1 MTNIINAKGEKES
14 FSPRKVYQS
23 ARRAGASKPQADKIV
38 KEVEKK
44 LYPDKPT
51 SKIFSEVKSFL
62 NRENPKS
69 GIRFNLKKAMKDLGP
84 TGFPFEKY
92 IKGVFSERGYKT
104 KVNQNIKGKCLV
116 HEIDFLAEKGGFI
129 YIGECK
135 YRNRPKDRVH
145 SGDALMNYARFLDI
159 KKGSF
164 LKKEIK
170 SILVTNTKFTKRSE
184 KYSRC
189 VGVELLGWRWP
200 RNKGLEY
207 YIESQELYPITIL
220 PSFNKRMAEA
230 FSREKKML
238 ANDVLKIDLRKFAKR
253 YNLPYNR
260 MEKLSEEAKIL
271 L

>member
-1 MTNIINAKGEKES
+1 MTNIINAKGEKEP

-23 ARRAGASKPQADKIV
+23 AKRAGASKDQAEKIV

-62 NRENPKS
+62 NKKNPKS

-92 IKGVFSERGYKT
+92 IKGVFLERGCKT
-104 KVNQNIKGKCLV
+104 KINRNIKGKCLV
-116 HEIDFLAEKGGFI
+116 HEIDFLAEKERFI

-145 SGDALMNYARFLDI
+145 SSDALMNYARFLDI
-159 KKGSF
+159 KEGKF
-164 LKKEIK
+164 FKKEIR
-170 SILVTNTKFTKRSE
+170 SILVTNTKFTKRAE

-189 VGVELLGWRWP
+189 IGVELLGWRWP
-200 RNKGLEY
+200 KDKGLEY
-207 YIESQELYPITIL
+207 YIERKGLYPITIL
-220 PSFNKRMAEA
+220 PSFNKRMAEV

-238 ANDVLKIDLRKFAKR
+238 AKDILKIDLKKFAKR
-253 YNLPYNR
+253 YHLPYN
-260 MEKLSEEAKIL
+260 ELKKLSEEAKL
-271 L
+271 LL